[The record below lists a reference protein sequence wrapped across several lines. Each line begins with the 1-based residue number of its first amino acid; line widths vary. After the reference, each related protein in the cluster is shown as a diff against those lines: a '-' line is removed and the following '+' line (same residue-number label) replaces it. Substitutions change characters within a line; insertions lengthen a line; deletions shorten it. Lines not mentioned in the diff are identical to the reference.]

1 MTSNDLSRRR
11 FLRGGFLASL
21 QSQQIKQQG
30 PRAIRPPWAVNESDF
45 TTACTRCGDCI
56 QVCETQILIKG
67 DGGFPE
73 IQFDKGEC
81 TFCQKCVLVCEQPI
95 FRSLEEEPWAH
106 KVEITT
112 QCLTENRV
120 ECRSCQDSCPM
131 NAIRFRLQLGGV
143 AKPILDLESC
153 NGCGACLSVCPT
165 KAIKI
170 FNIETNI
177 DESI

>member
-1 MTSNDLSRRR
+1 MAV
-11 FLRGGFLASL
+11 FLKYNLT
-21 QSQQIKQQG
+21 
-30 PRAIRPPWAVNESDF
+30 RANARSA
-45 TTACTRCGDCI
+45 
-56 QVCETQILIKG
+56 K
-67 DGGFPE
+67 
-73 IQFDKGEC
+73 
-81 TFCQKCVLVCEQPI
+81 KCVLVCEQPI

>member
-1 MTSNDLSRRR
+1 MAIENPSRRQL
-11 FLRGGFLASL
+11 LRGQFL
-21 QSQQIKQQG
+21 QSLHSENAKIQG
-30 PRAIRPPWAVNESDF
+30 INTIRPPWSINESNF
-45 TTACTRCGDCI
+45 TDKCTRCGDCI
-56 QVCETQILIKG
+56 LVCETQIIVKG

-153 NGCGACLSVCPT
+153 NGCGA
-165 KAIKI
+165 
-170 FNIETNI
+170 
-177 DESI
+177 